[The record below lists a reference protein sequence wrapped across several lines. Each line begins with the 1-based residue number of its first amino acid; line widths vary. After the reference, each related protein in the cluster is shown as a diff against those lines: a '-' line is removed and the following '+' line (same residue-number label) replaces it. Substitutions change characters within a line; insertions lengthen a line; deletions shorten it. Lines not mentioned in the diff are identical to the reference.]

1 MERLLELARTTIKQ
15 YRAEEVKREIFLDC
29 DLFGRDVVTLI
40 CETDSVDLLEDNY
53 IEKLADEAWDGPTR
67 VDRSPFW
74 LNTSYSALKAF
85 SYSNES
91 LKALSFLEPC
101 KKHKIA

>member
-1 MERLLELARTTIKQ
+1 M
-15 YRAEEVKREIFLDC
+15 KREIFLDC

-53 IEKLADEAWDGPTR
+53 IEKLVDEAWDGPTR
-67 VDRSPFW
+67 VDRSPFR

-91 LKALSFLEPC
+91 LKALSILEPC